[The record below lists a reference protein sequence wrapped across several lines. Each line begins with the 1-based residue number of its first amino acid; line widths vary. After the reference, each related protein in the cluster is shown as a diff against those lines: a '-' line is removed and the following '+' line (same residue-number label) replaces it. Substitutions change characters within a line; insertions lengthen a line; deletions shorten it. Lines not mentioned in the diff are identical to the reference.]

1 MKNLELK
8 NLGVQE
14 MNTVEMTKV
23 EGGGIVGGI
32 LDSLLTSVAGTL
44 NTLGADT
51 SAFLSKTLTN
61 VMKFVWSL

>member
-14 MNTVEMTKV
+14 MNTEEMTKV
-23 EGGGIVGGI
+23 EGGGLVGGI
-32 LDSLLTSVAGTL
+32 LDGLLTSIAGTL
-44 NTLGADT
+44 NTLGTDT

-61 VMKFVWSL
+61 VLKLVWSL